1 MNGGIATMT
10 GLATAMAAALS
21 LSLAGAAAAA
31 PAAHTGHGIAQV
43 TGSALEAALLPP
55 TAFGTGYANEGA
67 SDTGGS
73 LRPPSPARSVRRAE
87 CTDIEGAGSLAGYG
101 DTAEANLTV
110 ITSPGGPASL
120 VLIYQDAVQFRT
132 SRAARSFF
140 SQVLALYRRCG
151 SFASV
156 AGFTPLVLV
165 LPPGGII
172 TTSIHRWPAFRVS
185 QEVETGEPDS
195 PPFGYSTTVFAVAG
209 TDVFET
215 ALIAGRDIPLPRWI
229 PVRLINRVQALYR

>member
-1 MNGGIATMT
+1 MNGGIAKKT
-10 GLATAMAAALS
+10 GLATAMAALS

-55 TAFGTGYANEGA
+55 PAFGRGYGNTGA

-87 CTDIEGAGSLAGYG
+87 CTDIEGGGSLAGYG

-110 ITSPGGPASL
+110 STSATGPASA
-120 VLIYQDAVQFRT
+120 LIYQDVAQFRT

-151 SFASV
+151 SFASF
-156 AGFTPLVLV
+156 AGFTPVANVL
-165 LPPGGII
+165 LRGGIT
-172 TTSIHRWPAFRVS
+172 TTSIHRWPAFRID
-185 QEVETGEPDS
+185 QELEAGGPDWS
-195 PPFGYSTTVFAVAG
+195 PFGYAKTVFAVAD
-209 TDVFET
+209 TDVVEIE
-215 ALIAGRDIPLPRWI
+215 LITDRDIPMPRWM